1 LTATSPR
8 PTGAD
13 ETAPPTPDAI
23 LQLGFGFWG
32 SRTLLTATELGLFSK
47 LADAGELDAP
57 TLRERLGL
65 HERGV
70 RDFLDALVALGM
82 LERDNDTYRNTP
94 ASELFLDRSK
104 PSYVG
109 GILEMASA
117 RMYGFW
123 DSLADALRTGKPQNE
138 AKDGGDPFEAIYA
151 DPARLRGFVK
161 AMTGVSAG
169 AGRARAQKFPW
180 ERYQTMIDIGC
191 AEGCVPVQV
200 ALAHPHLSG
209 GGFDLPPV
217 GALFDEHVSA
227 NGLGQRLR
235 FYPGDFFENDLPSA
249 DVLIMGHILHDWNLN
264 EKRLLLEKAYSALP
278 EGGALIVYEPIID
291 DRRREN
297 AFGLL
302 MSLNMLIETPG
313 GFDYTATEIQQ
324 WMRQAGFR
332 DTRAEHLLGPDSIA
346 IAIK

>member
-1 LTATSPR
+1 LTATSPQ
-8 PTGAD
+8 PTSAHD
-13 ETAPPTPDAI
+13 TALPTPDAI
-23 LQLGFGFWG
+23 LELGFGFWA
-32 SRTLLTATELGLFSK
+32 SRTLLTATELGLFSQ

-57 TLRERLGL
+57 ALRRRLGL

-70 RDFLDALVALGM
+70 RDFLDALVALGL
-82 LERDNDTYRNTP
+82 LERDGGFYRNTP
-94 ASELFLDRSK
+94 AAELFLDRSK

-117 RMYGFW
+117 RMYGYW

-138 AKDGGDPFEAIYA
+138 AKDGGDAFTAIYA

-169 AGRARAQKFPW
+169 AARALTNAFPW
-180 ERYQTMIDIGC
+180 ERYQTVIDIGC
-191 AEGCVPVQV
+191 AEGCVPVQL

-217 GALFDEHVSA
+217 GALFDEHVRA
-227 NGLGQRLR
+227 NGLGPRLR
-235 FYPGDFFENDLPSA
+235 FYPGNFFEDDLPSA
-249 DVLIMGHILHDWNLN
+249 DVLVMGHILHDWNLN
-264 EKRLLLEKAYSALP
+264 EKHLLLEKAYRALP
-278 EGGALIVYEPIID
+278 EGGALIIYEPMID
-291 DRRREN
+291 DGRREN

-313 GFDYTATEIQQ
+313 GFDYTTAEIQQ
-324 WMRQAGFR
+324 WIQQAGFR
-332 DTRAEHLLGPDSIA
+332 DSRTEHLLGPDSIA